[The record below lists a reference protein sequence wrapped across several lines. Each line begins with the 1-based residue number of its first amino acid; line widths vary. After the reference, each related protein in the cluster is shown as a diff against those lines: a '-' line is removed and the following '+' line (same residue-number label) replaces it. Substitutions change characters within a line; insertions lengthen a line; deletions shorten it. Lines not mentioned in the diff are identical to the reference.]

1 MNILQALKDG
11 KVEGISEL
19 PQRHVETVMSDVLI
33 YTNVV
38 RKVYK
43 QDREGI
49 FLDLQDFDT
58 RKQFYIDDFQWNQD
72 VSSSIHTALHGVIET
87 EEGNYKTVPP
97 TESDVWFIEMVRV
110 KDTDTLFRRLSEKT
124 ATKEHITELTKKQT
138 LGLQSLTKNRL
149 SGYED
154 LLDQGLQKL
163 WEMRLDQDL
172 RLFGKSFGK
181 EIPAELVDSRV
192 DTLLKYFRKS
202 EFFQNLSREDAAIA
216 IDNHAGNVVFYEEE
230 PHFIDIYLV
239 KREWRVIDHH
249 NNIARMA
256 TCVRVLGNDDL
267 ADAMYEEYENHHK
280 LAPREIYDF
289 QESYNALIKGYY
301 YTYLRQPEVA
311 QKYFYF
317 ADSILEKLA

>member
-1 MNILQALKDG
+1 MNILQALIDG

-33 YTNVV
+33 YTDVV

-49 FLDLQDFDT
+49 FLNLQDFDT

-72 VSSSIHTALHGVIET
+72 VSKDIHTALHGVIET
-87 EEGNYKTVPP
+87 TEGTYEIVLP
-97 TESDVWFIEMVRV
+97 TESDFWFIEMVRV
-110 KDTDTLFRRLSEKT
+110 KDTDTLFKRLSEKT
-124 ATKEHITELTKKQT
+124 ATEKHLTELARKQT
-138 LGLQSLTKNRL
+138 LGLQSLTKSRIG
-149 SGYED
+149 GYED
-154 LLDQGLQKL
+154 LLDGGLQKL

-181 EIPAELVDSRV
+181 EISAELVDSRV
-192 DTLLKYFRKS
+192 DTLLTYFRNS
-202 EFFQNLSREDAAIA
+202 EFFQNLTKEDAAIA
-216 IDNHAGNVVFYEEE
+216 IDNHAGNVVFHQEE
-230 PHFIDIYLV
+230 PQFIDIYLV

-249 NNIARMA
+249 NNIARIA

-267 ADAMYEEYENHHK
+267 ADAMYKEYENHHE

-301 YTYLRQPEVA
+301 YTYLKQPEIA
-311 QKYFYF
+311 QKYFSF
-317 ADSILEKLA
+317 ADKMLEKLA